1 MPAFD
6 ASLLKIAIELAE
18 PQGIRV
24 HHLKVS
30 EGMIPKSSMAL
41 LESAIQVNS

>member
-6 ASLLKIAIELAE
+6 VSLLKIARELAE

-24 HHLKVS
+24 YRLKVG
-30 EGMIPKSSMAL
+30 EGMITKSSMAL